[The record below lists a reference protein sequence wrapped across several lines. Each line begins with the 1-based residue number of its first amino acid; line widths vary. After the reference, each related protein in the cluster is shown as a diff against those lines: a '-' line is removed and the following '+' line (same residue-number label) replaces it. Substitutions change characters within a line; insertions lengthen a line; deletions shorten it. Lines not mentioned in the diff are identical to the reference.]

1 MGWSAFL
8 HSIQLNENLAPTMD
22 FTGAVKMA
30 TLKLHLN
37 PGQSPN
43 SQQFVLRKSGEK
55 KEYRWSNAQS
65 TLAGARLCGMEPTSE
80 MAWFKAASSAQFSED
95 LGSVLILAWHLILRW
110 GIWVEA
116 QKFGTPFT
124 WSRQRETVWDDIR
137 GAMARLKDAETRLD
151 SHFHLLSQDLSV
163 NAGKF
168 LGEVKP
174 RP

>member
-1 MGWSAFL
+1 
-8 HSIQLNENLAPTMD
+8 MD

-43 SQQFVLRKSGEK
+43 SQQFVLRKAGEK

-65 TLAGARLCGMEPTSE
+65 TLAGARLCGMEPASE
-80 MAWFKAASSAQFSED
+80 MAWCRAASSAQFSED

-110 GIWVEA
+110 GVWIEA

-137 GAMARLKDAETRLD
+137 GAMGDSRMLRPGLTHPSICSLKT
-151 SHFHLLSQDLSV
+151 SV
-163 NAGKF
+163 
-168 LGEVKP
+168 
-174 RP
+174 